1 MTDRI
6 RVLVVDDEPLA
17 RSGLTGLCKQRSD
30 LEVVGECADGRVAVE
45 AVKQLEPDLL
55 LLDIQ
60 MPEMDGFEVL
70 RAVGADN
77 MPHVIFITAY
87 DEFAVRAFEVN
98 ALDYILKPFDDE
110 RFWEAIERA
119 KRAIRD
125 WNLGELSRRLLGL
138 LDVTADRDAGSIA
151 PRSGSA
157 ELFLTRIAV
166 KDAGR
171 VFFVRVDEIVW
182 IEAANYYVKLHIA
195 GKVHLLRE
203 SMTSLESRLDPA
215 RFFRV
220 SRSAIVNLDR
230 VRELQPYSR
239 GSQIVILDDGARVK
253 LSHSRREKLE
263 RILGQSL

>member
-6 RVLVVDDEPLA
+6 RVLVIDDEPLA
-17 RSGLTGLCKQRSD
+17 RSGLTELCRQRPD
-30 LEVVGECADGRVAVE
+30 LEVVGECSDGRVAVE

-55 LLDIQ
+55 LLDVQ

-70 RAVGADN
+70 RAVGPDN

-110 RFWEAIERA
+110 RFWEAIDRA

-138 LDVTADRDAGSIA
+138 LDITAEHDAGSIT
-151 PRSGSA
+151 PRSGPA
-157 ELFLTRIAV
+157 DQFLSRIAV

-171 VFFVRVDEIVW
+171 VFFVRVDEILW

-195 GKVHLLRE
+195 GRVHLLRE
-203 SMTSLESRLDPA
+203 SMNSLESRLNPA

-230 VRELQPYSR
+230 VRELQPFSR
-239 GSQIVILDDGARVK
+239 GSQIVILDNGARVK

-263 RILGQSL
+263 HMLGQSL